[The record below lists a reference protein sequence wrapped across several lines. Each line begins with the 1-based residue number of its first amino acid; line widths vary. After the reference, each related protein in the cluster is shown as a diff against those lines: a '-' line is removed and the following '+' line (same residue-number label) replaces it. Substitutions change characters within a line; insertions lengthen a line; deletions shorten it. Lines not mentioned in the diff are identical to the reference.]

1 MPGWWNGIHEG
12 LKILWSHGLVGSSPA
27 PGTVNKNQPKGWFF
41 IYIDVHG
48 TRRRSADWARAGP
61 ESGATVRQ
69 LEGESRP
76 GHNKQKTAQ
85 RLFFVCTNASGTR
98 IPTGRECL
106 SAQWSK
112 KYCRCTVIQN
122 PPFGRILFE
131 AWARVALAH
140 KGFADLCLATWL
152 PGHKK
157 IKILLF
163 PLSYLV

>member
-12 LKILWSHGLVGSSPA
+12 LKILWSYDLVGSNPA
-27 PGTVNKNQPKGWFF
+27 PGTINKKSIGRLIFCLHRYFRDKNLDGPG
-41 IYIDVHG
+41 VPVG
-48 TRRRSADWARAGP
+48 T
-61 ESGATVRQ
+61 V
-69 LEGESRP
+69 
-76 GHNKQKTAQ
+76 KQE
-85 RLFFVCTNASGTR
+85 L
-98 IPTGRECL
+98 
-106 SAQWSK
+106 
-112 KYCRCTVIQN
+112 YHCTVIQN
-122 PPFGRILFE
+122 PPKGRILFE